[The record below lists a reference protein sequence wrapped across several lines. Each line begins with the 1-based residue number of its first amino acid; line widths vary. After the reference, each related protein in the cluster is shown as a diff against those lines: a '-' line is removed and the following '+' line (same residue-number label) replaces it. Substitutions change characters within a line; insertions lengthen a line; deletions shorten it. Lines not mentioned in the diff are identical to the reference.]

1 MAQRTKQTAARGKDT
16 AAPARNG
23 RGAES
28 GRQAEVLAL
37 AADLFARN
45 GYATTTVRDIAE
57 AAGILSGS
65 LYHHFASKEA
75 IVDEILTSFLDA
87 ILSRYDEILAADA
100 PPRETFEA
108 LARASLGAM
117 ERHQA
122 AIVIYQNDGRHLGSL
137 ERFGYLAESGRRF
150 EEAWTGVLRRGVE
163 SGDFRGSLDPALAYR
178 FIRATL
184 WTVARWYRPGGEL
197 TPDAIADQYLA
208 ILLDGIA
215 RSKKKKSKKT
225 A

>member
-1 MAQRTKQTAARGKDT
+1 MATRTKQTAARG
-16 AAPARNG
+16 AGSASARSG
-23 RGAES
+23 RPVES
-28 GRQAEVLAL
+28 GRQAEVLGL
-37 AADLFARN
+37 AADLFASN
-45 GYATTTVRDIAE
+45 GYATTTVRDIAD

-75 IVDEILTSFLDA
+75 MVDA
-87 ILSRYDEILAADA
+87 ILTAFLDDILGRYDEIVAAQL

-108 LARASLGAM
+108 LARASLLAM

-137 ERFGYLAESGRRF
+137 ERFGYLRDSGQRF
-150 EEAWTGVLRRGVE
+150 EQAWVGVLQRGIDE
-163 SGDFRGSLDPALAYR
+163 REFRSSLDPALTYR

-197 TPDAIADQYLA
+197 SAQAIADQYLSV
-208 ILLDGIA
+208 LLDGIA
-215 RSKKKKSKKT
+215 RGKKKKAKD
-225 A
+225 

>member
-1 MAQRTKQTAARGKDT
+1 MAPVRDGRRRAGAA
-16 AAPARNG
+16 NG
-23 RGAES
+23 GET

-45 GYATTTVRDIAE
+45 GYATTTVRDIAD

-75 IVDEILTSFLDA
+75 IVDEILTSFLDE
-87 ILSRYDEILAADA
+87 ILSVYDDILASDL
-100 PPRETFEA
+100 PPRETLQA
-108 LARASLGAM
+108 LANVSLEAM

-122 AIVIYQNDGRHLGSL
+122 AIVIYQNDGRHLASI
-137 ERFGYLAESGRRF
+137 ERFAYLNDAGLRF
-150 EEAWTGVLRRGVE
+150 ERAWTSVLRHGLE
-163 SGDFRGSLDPALAYR
+163 TGDFRAGVDPQLTYR

-184 WTVARWYRPGGEL
+184 WTVARWYRPSGEL
-197 TPDAIADQYLA
+197 GPQQISEQYLG
-208 ILLDGIA
+208 ILLEGIA
-215 RSKKKKSKKT
+215 KPGKRKKGKK